1 MRTGSLPA
9 RPVWLPLLV
18 LLFGLYAT
26 AARTA
31 SIPPEVLTQIPAS
44 LQPWMDW
51 VLSGSPNRRCPVYY
65 NQTDRYQCIWLSAL
79 SLDLDSRGGEF
90 RQKAYNDTEGWL
102 TLPGNRSFWPQDVR
116 LDGILV
122 PVLERNNH
130 PALKASSG
138 EHELTGRFYWSA
150 LPDSIHVPPGNAL
163 LDLRV
168 NGQPVAAFRLEDE
181 GVLRLRQQPDAPAQQ
196 DTLDLQVFRLLTDG
210 IPFTVATRLDLRVSG
225 QTREELLG
233 PVLPPDFLPLALD
246 SPLPARLETDGRL
259 RVQLRPGHWTLTLN
273 ARHRGPLDALALPA
287 VPAHWPQQEIWSFQA
302 QNALRQ
308 VQVEGAAALD
318 PAQTNLPESWRQWP
332 AYLLQPGEALQFQVR
347 QRGETEP
354 APARLNLERTLWL
367 DFAGGGYTVRDRLS
381 GNLDRTRLD
390 AAPALQLGRVEIG
403 GDDQFITRLPGSDA
417 AGVEIRQLNDLQ
429 LVADSRLEPADIEKL
444 PAVGWRIAPQRIDA
458 TLNLPPGW
466 RLLAAD
472 GPDSAGNAWLYSW
485 NLLDLFIILVIAL
498 GFAKLWGWPWGLVA
512 LAGMTFSYHEPNAP
526 LYVWLNVLA
535 VVALLRVLPPGR
547 LRTLIKVYRG
557 LALLAL
563 LTIGALFAVQ
573 QVRGALYPQLEPF
586 APGAALVLSIPPA
599 SAPPVA
605 ALEKAPAYKRLQSLP
620 KSPQQQIQN
629 NLSQRLQ
636 QQYAADIKVQTGPG
650 VPDWRWQRATLHW
663 GGPVATDEPLRL
675 WLLPPWGT
683 RALLLLGLALLLAM
697 GARVSIAGRRTLPP
711 TAPPSRDEEEQR
723 ASLPLGTG
731 AVAAASVLLAM
742 AFTVAAPPVQ
752 AQEYPPPEILKQLR
766 ERLIQPPDCQRC
778 GDLAA
783 LALTVRNDTL
793 QLRLSLHAQTDTTV
807 PLPLP
812 REGLIVRAIDLD
824 GQPATLFRG
833 PNQLLWLRLPPG
845 LHTATVAA
853 AVLPEVATL
862 QLPLPLPP
870 GRLEL
875 DANGW
880 KVEGQVEGRVDP
892 QLQLTRPRQDAA
904 APLQAGVMPPF
915 VQVERDLVLDVD
927 WQVLTRVRRLSQ
939 ADQAA
944 VLEIPLLPGEHVTT
958 PDIRVQD
965 DRVLLNLPPKQTE
978 IHWTATLNRADE
990 LILQAT
996 NREDLVEVWQL
1007 HANPLWHVQSAGIP
1021 LVRRI
1026 DTAGQWAPEWRPWPG
1041 EQVTLTISRPEG
1053 APGDTVTIDRSQ
1065 LRLNPGR
1072 RLSEASLDLSIR
1084 TSRGGDHV
1092 VTLPPGATLTSARI
1106 NEVVQPLRQQDQRV
1120 VLPLAPGVQ
1129 RVVLNWREERDF
1141 GTRYTT
1147 PEVDLGS
1154 PSVNGR
1160 LNLHLPRNRWLLWAN
1175 GPVMG
1180 PAVLFW
1186 GVLAVILIGAIVL
1199 GRMGGTPLRA
1209 HHWFL
1214 LGVGLS
1220 QSHIAAI
1227 LLVGGW
1233 LWLLGRRQTW
1243 ADREIGAFHFNLLQL
1258 ALVGLTLAALAA
1270 LLGAIE
1276 QGLLGTPAMQVA
1288 GNGSSAWQL
1297 NWYQDR
1303 IAGPLPTASVV
1314 TAPLLLYRGLMLV
1327 WALWLA
1333 FALLRWLGW
1342 GWQCFSAGGLWWRLR
1357 RSKAAAV
1364 DSHP

>member
-9 RPVWLPLLV
+9 RKLRLLLV
-18 LLFGLYAT
+18 LLLGLHPT
-26 AARTA
+26 APWAA

-51 VLSGSPNRRCPVYY
+51 VLSDSPNRRCPVYY
-65 NQTDRYQCIWLSAL
+65 NQTDRYQCVWLSAL
-79 SLDLDSRGGEF
+79 SLNLDARGGEF
-90 RQKAYNDTEGWL
+90 SQKAYNDTDGWL
-102 TLPGNRSFWPQDVR
+102 TLPGDRGYWPQDVR
-116 LDGILV
+116 LDGRAV
-122 PVLERNNH
+122 PVLEREGR
-130 PALKASSG
+130 PALKAPSG

-150 LPDSIHVPPGNAL
+150 LPDSIRIPPDNAL

-168 NGQPVAAFRLEDE
+168 NGQPVAVSRLEDG
-181 GVLRLRQQPDAPAQQ
+181 GVLRLRQQPAAPAPQ
-196 DTLDLQVFRLLTDG
+196 DALDLQVFRLLTDG
-210 IPFTVATRLDLRVSG
+210 IPFTVSTRLELRVSG
-225 QTREELLG
+225 QTREEWLG
-233 PVLPPDFLPLALD
+233 PVLPPDFSPLALD
-246 SPLPARLETDGRL
+246 SPLPARLEADGRL
-259 RVQLRPGHWTLTLN
+259 RVQLRPGNWTLTLN

-287 VPAHWPQQEIWSFQA
+287 VPTPWPQQEIWSFQA
-302 QNALRQ
+302 QNTLRQ

-318 PAQTNLPESWRQWP
+318 PAQTNLPESWRRWP
-332 AYLLQPGEALQFQVR
+332 AYLLQPGEALHFQVR
-347 QRGETEP
+347 QRGEAEP

-381 GNLDRTRLD
+381 GSLDATRLE
-390 AAPALQLGRVEIG
+390 AAPELQLGRVDIG
-403 GDDQFITRLPGSDA
+403 GEDQFITRLPGSA
-417 AGVEIRQLNDLQ
+417 VAGVEIRQLNDLH

-444 PAVGWRIAPQRIDA
+444 PAVGWRIAPRRIDA

-472 GPDSAGNAWLYSW
+472 GPDSTGNAWLSAW
-485 NLLDLFIILVIAL
+485 NLLDLFIVLVVAL
-498 GFAKLWGWPWGLVA
+498 GFAKLWGWPWGIVA
-512 LAGMTFSYHEPNAP
+512 LAGMTLSDHEPNAP

-535 VVALLRVLPPGR
+535 AVALLRVLPPGR
-547 LRTLIKVYRG
+547 VQALVKVYRG

-563 LTIGALFAVQ
+563 LAIGVLFAVQ

-586 APGAALVLSIPPA
+586 EPGAAPLLPDLLSQA
-599 SAPPVA
+599 NAPLSA
-605 ALEKAPAYKRLQSLP
+605 ALDEAPAYNRLQSP
-620 KSPQQQIQN
+620 KSPQQQSQGK
-629 NLSQRLQ
+629 LSERLQ
-636 QQYAADIKVQTGPG
+636 QYYTADVKVQTGPG
-650 VPDWRWQRATLHW
+650 VPDWRWQQVTLRW
-663 GGPVATDEPLRL
+663 SGPVAADEPLRL
-675 WLLPPWGT
+675 WLLPPWKT

-697 GARVSIAGRRTLPP
+697 VARAWVTTGRRAVPP
-711 TAPPSRDEEEQR
+711 AAPPSPDTGQQNRS
-723 ASLPLGTG
+723 SLPG
-731 AVAAASVLLAM
+731 AVAAVALLPALLGVP
-742 AFTVAAPPVQ
+742 APVQ
-752 AQEYPPPEILKQLR
+752 AQAQEFPPPALLQQLR
-766 ERLIQPPDCQRC
+766 ERLTQPPDCPRC
-778 GDLAA
+778 GDLSA
-783 LALTVRNDTL
+783 LALTLRNNEL
-793 QLRLSLHAQTDTTV
+793 QLRLSLQAQTDTAV

-833 PNQLLWLRLPPG
+833 PNQWLWLRLPPG

-853 AVLPEVATL
+853 AVPPEVATL

-875 DANGW
+875 NASGW
-880 KVEGQVEGRVDP
+880 KVEGYVEGRVDP
-892 QLQLTRPRQDAA
+892 QLQLARPRQDAA
-904 APLQAGVMPPF
+904 APLQTGVMPPF
-915 VQVERDLVLDVD
+915 VQVERDIVLDVD
-927 WQVLTRVRRLSQ
+927 WQMLTRVWRLSQ

-944 VLEIPLLPGEHVTT
+944 VLEIPLLPGERVTT
-958 PDIRVQD
+958 PDIRTRD
-965 DRVLLNLPPKQTE
+965 DRVLLNLPPGQTE
-978 IHWTATLNRADE
+978 VRWTATLNRADE

-996 NREDLVEVWQL
+996 DRENLVEVWQL

-1021 LVRRI
+1021 LVRRV

-1041 EQVTLTISRPEG
+1041 ERVALTIGRPEG
-1053 APGDTVTIDRSQ
+1053 APGGTVTIDRSQ

-1072 RLSEASLDLSIR
+1072 RLSEATLDLTIR
-1084 TSRGGDHV
+1084 TSRGGDHAL
-1092 VTLPPGATLTSARI
+1092 TLPPGATLTAARI
-1106 NEVVQPLRQQDQRV
+1106 NDAVQPLRQQDRRV

-1141 GTRYTT
+1141 GARYTT

-1154 PSVNGR
+1154 PSVNGN
-1160 LNLHLPRNRWLLWAN
+1160 LSLHLPGDRWLLWAS

-1199 GRMGGTPLRA
+1199 GRTSGAPLRA

-1227 LLVGGW
+1227 LLVAGW
-1233 LWLLGRRQTW
+1233 LWLLARRK
-1243 ADREIGAFHFNLLQL
+1243 ALAEREIGAFRFDLLQL

-1270 LLGAIE
+1270 LLGAVE
-1276 QGLLGTPAMQVA
+1276 QGLLGTPDMQVA

-1303 IAGPLPTASVV
+1303 IAGPAPTASVV
-1314 TAPLLLYRGLMLV
+1314 SAPLLLYRGLMLV

-1333 FALLRWLGW
+1333 FALLEWLGW
-1342 GWQCFSAGGLWWRLR
+1342 GWQCFSAGGLWRRLR
-1357 RSKAAAV
+1357 RSTVA
-1364 DSHP
+1364 SG